1 MINVPCW
8 YNNQSKN
15 VMDSR
20 KKTIKPF
27 KTFILTLLAAFVF
40 TVGMKGQ
47 LSATNM
53 SDELK
58 SLDKLIRDIKWDT
71 YSKYLLYH
79 NISSSMTEIEESQN
93 IEIWMVDLGCW
104 NFKASE
110 KMNELLC
117 VQEFEYDYPI
127 ENWMLKEFN
136 IPLQNNPE
144 LENEE
149 NYQVEDW
156 MYNLQ
161 GFQGMN

>member
-79 NISSSMTEIEESQN
+79 NFSSSMTEIEESQN
-93 IEIWMVDLGCW
+93 TEIWMVDLGCW

-136 IPLQNNPE
+136 LPLQNNPE